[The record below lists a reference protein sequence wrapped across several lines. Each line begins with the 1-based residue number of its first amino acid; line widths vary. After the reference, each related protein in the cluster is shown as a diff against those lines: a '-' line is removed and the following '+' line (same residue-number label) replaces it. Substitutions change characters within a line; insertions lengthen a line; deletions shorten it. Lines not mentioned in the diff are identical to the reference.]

1 MGKLKEKL
9 KPEKLSATFP
19 AYILAYFMC
28 MMTGFCMIMFFRELM
43 YQIGILKRYG
53 LGELGN
59 VASVLLFVLVCAF
72 FFYQGAKIIICRA
85 HKKAQKELKH
95 PNGLYGMPIEC
106 CAAIYFASEV
116 ILLCMS
122 ISSGEYTYIGMLG
135 SAVLM
140 HFCENI
146 VQRKDRGLL
155 ASGSLYEKINSAA
168 QRAGIVIPFMV
179 SCSIVSVLLFLF
191 LASLFAC
198 GRDNIFYNGTVGST
212 LRFLFCA
219 VLVILIP
226 SAFWYLCL
234 CFYKLKIAGEALR
247 DGQDGYRVDT
257 SHMCGSL
264 KEHGEDLNRIG
275 EGVNKAVEERL
286 KSERL
291 RTELSLMFH
300 MILKLL

>member
-28 MMTGFCMIMFFRELM
+28 MMTGFCMIMFLRELR
-43 YQIGILKRYG
+43 YQIGILPALWFGRAWKC
-53 LGELGN
+53 
-59 VASVLLFVLVCAF
+59 SISFIVCSCMAAF
-72 FFYQGAKIIICRA
+72 FFYHGAKIIICRA

-106 CAAIYFASEV
+106 CAAIYFAAEV

-155 ASGSLYEKINSAA
+155 TSGSLYEKINSAA
-168 QRAGIVIPFMV
+168 RRAGIVIPFMV
-179 SCSIVSVLLFLF
+179 SC
-191 LASLFAC
+191 A
-198 GRDNIFYNGTVGST
+198 T
-212 LRFLFCA
+212 L
-219 VLVILIP
+219 
-226 SAFWYLCL
+226 
-234 CFYKLKIAGEALR
+234 
-247 DGQDGYRVDT
+247 
-257 SHMCGSL
+257 
-264 KEHGEDLNRIG
+264 
-275 EGVNKAVEERL
+275 
-286 KSERL
+286 
-291 RTELSLMFH
+291 
-300 MILKLL
+300 

>member
-1 MGKLKEKL
+1 MSEFDRKGEFMGKLKEKL

-28 MMTGFCMIMFFRELM
+28 MMTGFCMIMFLRELR
-43 YQIGILKRYG
+43 YQIGILQRYG

-59 VASVLLFVLVCAF
+59 VASALLFVLVCAF
-72 FFYQGAKIIICRA
+72 FFYHGAKIIICRA

-106 CAAIYFASEV
+106 CAAIYFAAEV

-155 ASGSLYEKINSAA
+155 TSGSLYEKINSAA
-168 QRAGIVIPFMV
+168 RRAGIVIPFMV

-191 LASLFAC
+191 LASLFASV
-198 GRDNIFYNGTVGST
+198 RNYNGTVGST

-234 CFYKLKIAGEALR
+234 CFYKLKISG
-247 DGQDGYRVDT
+247 
-257 SHMCGSL
+257 
-264 KEHGEDLNRIG
+264 
-275 EGVNKAVEERL
+275 
-286 KSERL
+286 
-291 RTELSLMFH
+291 
-300 MILKLL
+300 

>member
-1 MGKLKEKL
+1 MSSNLQIVVNLKGVFMGKLKEKL

-28 MMTGFCMIMFFRELM
+28 MMTGFCMIMFLRELR
-43 YQIGILKRYG
+43 YQIGILQRYG

-59 VASVLLFVLVCAF
+59 VASALLFVLVCAF
-72 FFYQGAKIIICRA
+72 FFYHGAKIIICRA

-106 CAAIYFASEV
+106 CAAIYFAAEV

-155 ASGSLYEKINSAA
+155 TSGSLYEKINSAA
-168 QRAGIVIPFMV
+168 RRAGIVIPFMV

-191 LASLFAC
+191 LASLFASV
-198 GRDNIFYNGTVGST
+198 RNYNGTVGST

-275 EGVNKAVEERL
+275 GELTRL
-286 KSERL
+286 SRND
-291 RTELSLMFH
+291 
-300 MILKLL
+300 